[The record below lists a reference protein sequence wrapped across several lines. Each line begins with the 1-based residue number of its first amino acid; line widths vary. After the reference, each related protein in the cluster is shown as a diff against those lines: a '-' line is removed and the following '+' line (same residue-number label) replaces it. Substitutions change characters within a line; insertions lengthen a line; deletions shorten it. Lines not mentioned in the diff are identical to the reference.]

1 MLFNKEAFNNGLF
14 NVGNS
19 ASSTLA
25 GSVSMK
31 FELSTG
37 GLQAKRNLIGSS
49 SMMFGSLVEFEALA
63 YINQAEIGM
72 MFIVSAEGGVLLY
85 IAPLQTGMQYS
96 LNGQINL
103 SDNDSFE
110 LEGLSVAPGGTVIID
125 TDTLDIFINNI
136 ADVTSWVTGGQFFM
150 LNPGDN
156 EIVVTSNNPT
166 QNLEVTIVW
175 ANRWY

>member
-1 MLFNKEAFNNGLF
+1 MHRF
-14 NVGNS
+14 
-19 ASSTLA
+19 
-25 GSVSMK
+25 
-31 FELSTG
+31 
-37 GLQAKRNLIGSS
+37 
-49 SMMFGSLVEFEALA
+49 
-63 YINQAEIGM
+63 
-72 MFIVSAEGGVLLY
+72 
-85 IAPLQTGMQYS
+85 QTGMQYS

-156 EIVVTSNNPT
+156 EIVVTSNNST